1 MYQWCIVWLLSILM
15 ILRNGIVKDFELLWY
30 INNINHN
37 QILINNL
44 IKYISINTFI
54 YTIICF
60 NICNLFNHPDGAEGP
75 QCCHI
80 WRCERTYGTSACRW
94 SCLSHHHHPA
104 PPFQYSHNWYVFLFV
119 VRLGCSIVGDV
130 IFCHWWYVLVIIQ
143 KSMKPILII
152 PPPTGSG
159 VHVLGLCVW
168 SR

>member
-1 MYQWCIVWLLSILM
+1 MVYCMTAVNIDD

-80 WRCERTYGTSACRW
+80 WPGLFKQVIRFLTACDWLTS
-94 SCLSHHHHPA
+94 
-104 PPFQYSHNWYVFLFV
+104 
-119 VRLGCSIVGDV
+119 SICIQIQEYLMQKCILKDEKNI
-130 IFCHWWYVLVIIQ
+130 IFASGEKNDIID
-143 KSMKPILII
+143 K
-152 PPPTGSG
+152 T
-159 VHVLGLCVW
+159 
-168 SR
+168 

>member
-1 MYQWCIVWLLSILM
+1 MVYCMTAVNIDD

-75 QCCHI
+75 QCCHL
-80 WRCERTYGTSACRW
+80 WRCERTNGTSACRW

-104 PPFQYSHNWYVFLFV
+104 LPFQYSHNWYVFLFV
-119 VRLGCSIVGDV
+119 VRLGCTIVGDV
-130 IFCHWWYVLVIIQ
+130 LFCHWWDVLVKIQ